1 MICYES
7 RRLTMKKKDI
17 QALYKE
23 VKRRRRSGLQ
33 ETTQPTIKK
42 SGCKSCGK
50 VTWKPN
56 KDQ

>member
-1 MICYES
+1 
-7 RRLTMKKKDI
+7 MKKKDI

-42 SGCKSCGK
+42 PGCKSCGK

-56 KDQ
+56 NDQ